1 DDKDGKNVPFD
12 VDAGIPGRLAVSAD
26 GVRIPGETF
35 LDQDETED
43 QEVEQN
49 EQDEHGDPQL
59 ADHHVDKGQDQ
70 DGITRHYSVGDE
82 RMFQLQS
89 PFAPLLSLEG
99 GQEKKEENG
108 DSGQYVSGGIGKVA
122 LADALKTLLQRSD
135 GLPFADPDENSPKD
149 EHASQGDD
157 KGGNPPVCHPPSL
170 PGPQKKPG
178 EGRQQED
185 THRVPPVPH
194 LKDGGHPSGQSDEGA
209 DGKID
214 VPG

>member
-1 DDKDGKNVPFD
+1 HF
-12 VDAGIPGRLAVSAD
+12 
-26 GVRIPGETF
+26 
-35 LDQDETED
+35 
-43 QEVEQN
+43 
-49 EQDEHGDPQL
+49 
-59 ADHHVDKGQDQ
+59 
-70 DGITRHYSVGDE
+70 SVGDD

-135 GLPFADPDENSPKD
+135 GLPFDDPVENSPKD

-157 KGGNPPVCHPPSL
+157 KGGNPPVCHPLSL
-170 PGPQKKPG
+170 PGSQKKPG
-178 EGRQQED
+178 EESQQED
-185 THRVPPVPH
+185 PHLDPPVPH
-194 LKDGGHPSGQSDEGA
+194 LKDDGNPSGKSNEGD

-214 VPG
+214 VPGDDHQRHSDRENRDHGHLAKQVGQIA